1 MSAASGARSLR
12 AMTAT
17 ASAIDPWGSAMS
29 SSIERRDAATE
40 LIGTFRSQGIRG
52 TIATGALSRRSGADL
67 EIHRPGESVGDRR
80 PFLDMG
86 HQRVDLA
93 LRDALAFHIDLDPH
107 VGETDRFLADV
118 AGAPHRRDVEVTLE
132 LKLELVDD
140 PAPVH
145 RVGMQ
150 SDRKTGTQRSQ

>member
-17 ASAIDPWGSAMS
+17 ASAIDPRGSAMS

-40 LIGTFRSQGIRG
+40 LIGTFRFQGIRG
-52 TIATGALSRRSGADL
+52 TIATSALSRRSGADL

-80 PFLDMG
+80 PLLHMG

-93 LRDALAFHIDLDPH
+93 LRNALALHVDLDPH
-107 VGETDRFLADV
+107 VGETARLLADI
-118 AGAPHRRDVEVTLE
+118 ARPPHRRDVEVTFE

-150 SDRKTGTQRSQ
+150 PDRKAGPQRSQ